1 MENINENFSGDG
13 HYRYK
18 MPALEVRE
26 DGRSKQRKTWLNNLT
41 DVAKSL
47 RRDPEL
53 LVQWYAT
60 AGTTGG
66 ADVSAGY
73 PRWYLKGQFSAKE
86 LQQKTRDFCSK
97 LVVCPRCGDCGTRL
111 YSTVHGSKKKPQR
124 TIHLKCGAC
133 GFDGATKEQDAKLAR
148 HVAERDAADV
158 DGTGL
163 IAQQQHQDV
172 PAAMKPAKPR
182 KSKKPAVEEED
193 DEEEWFIDTSAA
205 AIAERRR
212 GALAADKFAQEE
224 VTGADKVEEGVA
236 AAAVAAS
243 EEEAPAADAAAAEH
257 VDEAVS
263 IDEIDASEKLL
274 ASLMAH
280 IGETKKMK
288 QKKVLAAA
296 EAWMA
301 AELAVVREAKKSSL
315 FTMLE
320 HLPEN
325 VMKHSSVVLKVMYD
339 HDAVTEEDISAWHG
353 AADAENEA
361 VINAQDFIDFLK
373 Q

>member
-1 MENINENFSGDG
+1 M
-13 HYRYK
+13 
-18 MPALEVRE
+18 
-26 DGRSKQRKTWLNNLT
+26 
-41 DVAKSL
+41 
-47 RRDPEL
+47 
-53 LVQWYAT
+53 
-60 AGTTGG
+60 
-66 ADVSAGY
+66 
-73 PRWYLKGQFSAKE
+73 
-86 LQQKTRDFCSK
+86 
-97 LVVCPRCGDCGTRL
+97 
-111 YSTVHGSKKKPQR
+111 
-124 TIHLKCGAC
+124 
-133 GFDGATKEQDAKLAR
+133 
-148 HVAERDAADV
+148 
-158 DGTGL
+158 
-163 IAQQQHQDV
+163 
-172 PAAMKPAKPR
+172 
-182 KSKKPAVEEED
+182 
-193 DEEEWFIDTSAA
+193 
-205 AIAERRR
+205 
-212 GALAADKFAQEE
+212 AADKFAQEE

-236 AAAVAAS
+236 AAAVAVGE
-243 EEEAPAADAAAAEH
+243 EEEAPAAAAAAVAEH

-263 IDEIDASEKLL
+263 IDEIDESEKLL

-296 EAWMA
+296 EAWMT
-301 AELAVVREAKKSSL
+301 AELAIVREAKKSSL